1 MKMKRP
7 YFYILDIVICM
18 KKLKR
23 LAFGYRASMEMLHL
37 RTDANNPRDV
47 FSPPPPTSLSFIFL
61 VNSNAETKWGM
72 LEIIWLLL
80 HMKTYS

>member
-1 MKMKRP
+1 MKTP

-37 RTDANNPRDV
+37 RTDANDPRDV
-47 FSPPPPTSLSFIFL
+47 FSPPPPTSLSFIF
-61 VNSNAETKWGM
+61 W
-72 LEIIWLLL
+72 
-80 HMKTYS
+80 